1 MITGDGII
9 RDFHFFFFFFG
20 KSELQSFYILFLNLE
35 KLKKRF

>member
-9 RDFHFFFFFFG
+9 RDFHFFFFG